1 MSAASLLASCTAGAP
16 AGAWS
21 RVRARRTDC
30 AGANLYSYC
39 ANALNYTLEPP
50 AFTWL
55 GGLLIAFFVVY
66 AALAILFAGL
76 LGLRWRRGAKG
87 FFTSQSTR
95 FGSIIVPQSINLS
108 CLCSAIFYSLALGDI
123 ATVSLPSC
131 DLD

>member
-1 MSAASLLASCTAGAP
+1 MSAASIIASCTAGAP
-16 AGAWS
+16 AGAS
-21 RVRARRTDC
+21 TRVRSRQADR

-39 ANALNYTLEPP
+39 ANSLNYTLQPP

-55 GGLLIAFFVVY
+55 GGLLIALWVVY
-66 AALAILFAGL
+66 AALAILFAVL

-95 FGSIIVPQSINLS
+95 FGSIVVPQSINLS

-123 ATVSLPSC
+123 ATVRHRPC
-131 DLD
+131 ELD